1 MILPPFEPPK
11 YDELRAWWRQYPL
24 DDVRRLILEIQ
35 NQRYF
40 VADLSEIARRCRSL
54 TEDDRP
60 LVDRMAALNQLNR
73 GIEAQQRRAGRV
85 YGSPPTRHPNAP
97 NFRKLWGG

>member
-11 YDELRAWWRQYPL
+11 YDELRAWWRQYPM
-24 DDVRRLILEIQ
+24 DDVRRLILEVQ

-40 VADLSEIARRCRSL
+40 VSDLSQIAGRCRSL

-60 LVDRMAALNQLNR
+60 LATRLAALKELCR
-73 GIEAQQRRAGRV
+73 GIESQQRRAGQV
-85 YGSPPTRHPNAP
+85 YGARPTPHPNAP
-97 NFRKLWGG
+97 DFRNLWT